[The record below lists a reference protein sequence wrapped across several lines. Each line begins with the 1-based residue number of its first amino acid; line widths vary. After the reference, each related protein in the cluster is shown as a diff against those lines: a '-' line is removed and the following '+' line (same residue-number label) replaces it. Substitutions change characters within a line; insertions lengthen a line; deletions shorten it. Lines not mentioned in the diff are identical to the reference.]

1 MTQWWGGTRQ
11 GLHRNENQDSFGQ
24 NPEQGLFVLSDGMGG
39 HAGGGF
45 ASQKVVQSM
54 LAPDPPDQTRG
65 LRKWLDL
72 SRRMQRAHSE
82 VRDLAVE
89 MGQDGNMG
97 ATAVCVWLNHG
108 TYLLG
113 SVGDSRGYLLR
124 QGRLVQL
131 TEDHTLMRKYQS
143 QGVVTAEEAEVHP
156 MRHVLLQAMGVDT
169 VKPDVFEGELEK
181 GDRFLL
187 TSDGVHG
194 VLSAQQIKTILGE
207 ADDPEKAG
215 RALIAQVDLQE
226 GQDDATVMVVFFE
239 GEV

>member
-1 MTQWWGGTRQ
+1 LTLWWGGTRK
-11 GLHRNENQDSFGQ
+11 GSHRDENQDSFGK
-24 NPEQGLFVLSDGMGG
+24 NLDQGLFILSDGMGG
-39 HAGGGF
+39 HAGGAL

-82 VRDLAVE
+82 VRNLAAD
-89 MGQDGNMG
+89 MGQEGNMG
-97 ATAVCVWLNHG
+97 ATVVCVWLNHG
-108 TYLLG
+108 NYLLG

-124 QGRLVQL
+124 ENKMVQL

-143 QGVVTAEEAEVHP
+143 QGVVTPEEAEVHP
-156 MRHVLLQAMGVDT
+156 MRHVLLQAMGVDM
-169 VKPDVFEGELEK
+169 VKPDVFEGELQAK
-181 GDRFLL
+181 DRFLL

-194 VLSAQQIKTILGE
+194 VLSLEQMTAVME
-207 ADDPEKAG
+207 RAEDPEKAG
-215 RALIAQVDLQE
+215 QALLKLVDENQ
-226 GQDDATVMVVFFE
+226 GQDDATVVVVFFD